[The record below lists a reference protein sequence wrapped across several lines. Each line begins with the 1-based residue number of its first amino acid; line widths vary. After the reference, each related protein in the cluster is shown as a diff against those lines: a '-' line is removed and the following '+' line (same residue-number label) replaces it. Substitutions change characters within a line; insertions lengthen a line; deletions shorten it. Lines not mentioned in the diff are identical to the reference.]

1 MLLLGE
7 REYGVPWELLML
19 GCMIWVILYDA
30 MCIVLVNGH
39 MMHEL
44 TEKWPNGVGPLFQT
58 QTCLSQFVLLKA
70 MSEGKLIPL
79 TL

>member
-1 MLLLGE
+1 
-7 REYGVPWELLML
+7 ML
-19 GCMIWVILYDA
+19 GCMIWVIPYNA

-44 TEKWPNGVGPLFQT
+44 TEKWPNGVGPL
-58 QTCLSQFVLLKA
+58 SQFVLLKA

>member
-1 MLLLGE
+1 
-7 REYGVPWELLML
+7 ML
-19 GCMIWVILYDA
+19 GCMIWVIPYDA

-44 TEKWPNGVGPLFQT
+44 TEKWPNGVGPL
-58 QTCLSQFVLLKA
+58 SQFVLLKA